1 MNNTKWRECISL
13 LASHCIYLQL
23 RLVGEADF
31 PLDYEVSNEVISQI
45 QAKDCVF
52 VRRVIAYK
60 SITAL
65 RIIKTDLP
73 PSARALQTDMMSK
86 LKQALSQL
94 GQLPLTEDSEFIT
107 INGYYSQSN

>member
-1 MNNTKWRECISL
+1 MNNTKWRECLSV
-13 LASHCIYLQL
+13 LASHCVYLQL
-23 RLVGEADF
+23 RLLDEADF
-31 PLDYEVSNEVISQI
+31 PLDCEVSNEVIAQI
-45 QAKDCVF
+45 QTTDCVF
-52 VRRVIAYK
+52 VKRVIAYK
-60 SITAL
+60 SIAAL

-73 PSARALQTDMMSK
+73 PSANALQMDLMTK